1 MPAPLIPP
9 PVLPVSKGPLV
20 PPPVAPTGPVF
31 PSDPLAPVVATIE
44 SYWTPQFQLFI
55 GVVVAVGLALIALYF
70 ISAQFRVASNLVL
83 FGTPDR
89 SGKKGNRK
97 GRPSTWK
104 SGWIKGADG
113 KWSEFDADGD
123 EAFALEYAYTR
134 NRLLKRRALDEAAW
148 GDDAEYNARRRK
160 FQRGLDEASWG
171 DDAEYAA
178 RRRKFQRDRDE
189 AAWSDDADYR
199 SRQKARR
206 RKEEADGWRDDYDF
220 NERRK
225 KFSSDYQSYRRNFQ
239 GPSRD
244 DY

>member
-9 PVLPVSKGPLV
+9 PVLPVLKGPLV
-20 PPPVAPTGPVF
+20 PPPVAPAGPVF

-55 GVVVAVGLALIALYF
+55 GVVVAVSLALIALYF

-97 GRPSTWK
+97 GRPGTWK
-104 SGWIKGADG
+104 SGWVKDDDG
-113 KWSEFDADGD
+113 NWSEFDADGD
-123 EAFALEYAYTR
+123 EALALEYAYTR
-134 NRLLKRRALDEAAW
+134 NRLLKRRALE
-148 GDDAEYNARRRK
+148 
-160 FQRGLDEASWG
+160 EASWG
-171 DDAEYAA
+171 DDAEYNA

-225 KFSSDYQSYRRNFQ
+225 KFNSDYQSYRRNFQ